1 MGRQTMWRFHNF
13 EAGQSITLGEY
24 TVTAQE
30 IIEFATRYDPQ
41 PMHTD
46 PRAAKQSPMG
56 ELIASGWH
64 TCAIAM
70 RLMCDAFITDSSSV
84 AAPGVDHV
92 RWLAP
97 VRPGDVLS
105 GECIIVNTR
114 LSRSKPDRGVIQGEV
129 RLRRQDAVEILH
141 METTALYLV

>member
-1 MGRQTMWRFHNF
+1 MWRFNSF
-13 EAGQSITLGEY
+13 EAGQVIQLGRYQLSAE
-24 TVTAQE
+24 E
-30 IIEFATRYDPQ
+30 IIEFASRYDPQ
-41 PMHTD
+41 PMHTN
-46 PRAAKQSPMG
+46 PVAAADSPMG

-105 GECIIVNTR
+105 GQCIIQDTR
-114 LSRSKPDRGVIQGEV
+114 LSQSKPDRGIISAEV
-129 RLRRQDAVEILH
+129 HLQRQDAVQVLH
-141 METTALYLV
+141 MNTTALYLV